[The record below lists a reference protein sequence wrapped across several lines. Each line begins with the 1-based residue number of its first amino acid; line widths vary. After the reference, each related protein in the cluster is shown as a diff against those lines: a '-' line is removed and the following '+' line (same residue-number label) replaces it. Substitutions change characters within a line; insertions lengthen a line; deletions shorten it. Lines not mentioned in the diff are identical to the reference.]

1 VRDEPETEGFG
12 AGAVW
17 MDPRGG
23 WNFFEVKTDAAEI
36 FSYPD
41 KGTRIDGIHD

>member
-1 VRDEPETEGFG
+1 MPERFRWTRV
-12 AGAVW
+12 AG
-17 MDPRGG
+17 GH
-23 WNFFEVKTDAAEI
+23 FFEVKTDAAEI